1 LDTFKTAH
9 SPWRL
14 HCSKYVGDSTG
25 DEKNQMAMKAILAK
39 RFSPLNFSAI
49 DGYPH
54 LVPQI
59 DELQDLL
66 PIFYEGDDDNP
77 FEHVHEFH
85 ALMQQLDIHHE
96 DILMKMSMYSLEGDV
111 RQ

>member
-1 LDTFKTAH
+1 
-9 SPWRL
+9 
-14 HCSKYVGDSTG
+14 
-25 DEKNQMAMKAILAK
+25 MAMEDILSR

-49 DGYPH
+49 AGYPH

-59 DELQDLL
+59 DEWKDLL

-85 ALMQQLDIHHE
+85 ALMQQLDIQHE
-96 DILMKMSMYSLEGDV
+96 DIRMKLSMYSL
-111 RQ
+111 

>member
-1 LDTFKTAH
+1 MSMED
-9 SPWRL
+9 
-14 HCSKYVGDSTG
+14 
-25 DEKNQMAMKAILAK
+25 ILAM

-59 DELQDLL
+59 DEWEDLL

-85 ALMQQLDIHHE
+85 VLM
-96 DILMKMSMYSLEGDV
+96 
-111 RQ
+111 